1 MTIKRFL
8 KIVFSLLTAV
18 LLLLVFFVPFYWM
31 IVTSIKS
38 VGEVLLFPPS
48 LWPESPQW
56 DNFLRAVTA
65 VPFAQYTVNSMVVTL
80 GILVCQLVTVIPA
93 AYAFARYRFRGRSF
107 FFGLTMTT
115 MMIPGQLIFLPIFLL
130 FSKWGLINSYAT
142 LILPFASSAFGI
154 FMLRQS
160 FMRVPE
166 EIIEAARMDHA
177 GELQIMFKIMLP
189 ISRPTVVTLA
199 LFTFISAWNDYFW
212 PLVMTT
218 TDAVRTLPLAI
229 AALKTVD
236 SGITY
241 HLVMA
246 GNVLMIL
253 PIAAA
258 FILAQKQ
265 FIRAF
270 TYSGEK

>member
-1 MTIKRFL
+1 MTIRKMARF
-8 KIVFSLLTAV
+8 VFKLLITA
-18 LLLLVFFVPFYWM
+18 LLLLIFFVPFYWM

-38 VGEVLLFPPS
+38 LGEVLRFPPS
-48 LWPESPQW
+48 LWPEVPQW
-56 DNFLRAVTA
+56 QNFTRAVTSI
-65 VPFAQYTVNSMVVTL
+65 PFVKYTLNSVIVTA
-80 GILVCQLVTVIPA
+80 GILLCQLVTVVPA
-93 AYAFARYRFRGRSF
+93 AYAFARYRFKGRAF
-107 FFGLTMTT
+107 LFGLTLAT
-115 MMIPGQLIFLPIFLL
+115 MMIPGQLTFLPIFLL
-130 FSKWGLINSYAT
+130 FSKWGIVNSFWT

-160 FMRVPE
+160 FMQIPE
-166 EIIEAARMDHA
+166 EILEAARLDKA
-177 GELQIMFKIMLP
+177 GELQIVFKIMLP
-189 ISRPTVVTLA
+189 IARPTVATLA

-218 TDAVRTLPLAI
+218 TDAVRTLPLGI

-253 PIAAA
+253 PIAIV
-258 FILAQKQ
+258 FILAQKH
-265 FIRAF
+265 IIKAF
-270 TYSGEK
+270 TYTGEK